1 MAIILSIETSTTV
14 CSAAIHD
21 EGKLMAGAEVHLEY
35 SHASKLAKLI
45 DEVKALAD
53 VKTKQIEAVASS
65 SGPGSYTGLRI
76 GTSLAK
82 GLCYALNIP
91 LITIN
96 TLELLAYKVRS
107 SNISDSFFCPMI
119 DARRMEVYC
128 QVFESSLQ
136 PIEPIAAKI
145 IDEQSFENYL
155 DIKPV
160 IFFGNGA
167 EKCRTIIRHHNAIFL
182 NGINPSAT
190 ELGELA
196 FPMFKKGH
204 TDDLIHFVPLY
215 LKEFLIKKP
224 LLNLNET
231 K

>member
-21 EGKLMAGAEVHLEY
+21 GGKLIAGAEVHLEY

-45 DEVKALAD
+45 DEVRTLAD
-53 VKTKQIEAVASS
+53 IKTKQIEAVAIS

-82 GLCYALNIP
+82 GLCYALSIP

-96 TLELLAYKVRS
+96 TLELLAYKVR
-107 SNISDSFFCPMI
+107 NFTLSDSFFCPMI

-128 QVFESSLQ
+128 QVFDSGLR
-136 PIEPIAAKI
+136 PMEPIAAKI
-145 IDEQSFENYL
+145 IDVQSFENYL
-155 DIKPV
+155 SSKPV

-167 EKCRTIIRHHNAIFL
+167 EKCRTTIRHHNAIFL
-182 NGINPSAT
+182 VGVTPSAT

-204 TDDLIHFVPLY
+204 TEDLIHFVPLY

-224 LLNLNET
+224 VLNLNET